1 MRIPNVVFGH
11 VLLKLP
17 QETLIPAWVRRL
29 CRTAEVTERELKG
42 MWGSPLAPTD
52 VSESTSTT
60 FKYVEMTFILDCFS
74 FSSSSSGNV
83 KNKSETLRL
92 KAFL

>member
-1 MRIPNVVFGH
+1 
-11 VLLKLP
+11 
-17 QETLIPAWVRRL
+17 
-29 CRTAEVTERELKG
+29 

-83 KNKSETLRL
+83 KNKSEMLRL